1 MRRAMAASASVGT
14 AAPTA
19 RFVWVAA
26 AALVVLGGV
35 AARLREL
42 GAWGFSN
49 DEAWVAL
56 SSRVV
61 GLEQS
66 PPTR

>member
-26 AALVVLGGV
+26 AALVVFGGV

-49 DEAWVAL
+49 DEA
-56 SSRVV
+56 
-61 GLEQS
+61 
-66 PPTR
+66 